1 VKEAMFIFMS
11 KHNLPWE
18 ARYAK
23 EGKGGGGVQWNKR
36 QGHVFIG
43 KRRIL
48 EFTVSRNTINK
59 N

>member
-1 VKEAMFIFMS
+1 MLIFMS

-23 EGKGGGGVQWNKR
+23 EGKGGGGVQWNK
-36 QGHVFIG
+36 GNVMFFIG

-48 EFTVSRNTINK
+48 EFTVSKNTINK